1 MRDKLLLG
9 VGRAMVPVPG
19 MVWKDHVAKGA
30 RDTVAKL
37 GFMSDEHHLV
47 RDFAVRELP
56 RVGEP
61 LTPELIAQE
70 LDLPISQVIELL
82 DDLEENMTFLYRGDG
97 ESVTWAYPVTVDRT
111 PHHVTLSTGE
121 EVYAA

>member
-1 MRDKLLLG
+1 MRDKLLMG

-30 RDTVAKL
+30 QDTVAKL
-37 GFMSDEHHLV
+37 GFMSDEHHRV

-56 RVGEP
+56 RVGKRLP
-61 LTPELIAQE
+61 PELIAQE

-97 ESVTWAYPVTVDRT
+97 RSVTWAYPVTVDRT
-111 PHHVTLSTGE
+111 PHQVTLNTGE